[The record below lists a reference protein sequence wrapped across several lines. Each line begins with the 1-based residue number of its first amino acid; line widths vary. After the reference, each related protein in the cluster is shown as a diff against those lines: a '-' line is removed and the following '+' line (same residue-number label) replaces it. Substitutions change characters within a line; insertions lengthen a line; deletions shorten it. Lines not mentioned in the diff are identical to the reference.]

1 MDFRDYILQLGDKVI
16 KLKEQILTEEATKN
30 AFVMPFIMALGY
42 DVFNPCEIIPEFTC
56 DIGIKKGEKI
66 DYAIINDGRPIILIE
81 CKHWNQ
87 NLDVHDGQL
96 LRYFN
101 VSNAKF
107 GLLTNGIE
115 YRFYSDLESPNKMDE
130 KPFFEIDITDIKDVQ
145 IEELKK
151 FHKSFF
157 DINKIMDS
165 ASDLKYTNELKN
177 IFIKELNSPSEQL
190 IKLFARRV
198 YNGVITSRVLEMFSA
213 LVKKSL
219 NQVISDRI
227 QERLSDA
234 LNKEKIAR
242 EEQSETEENDDTCAL
257 SGIITT
263 EEELRAF
270 YLIQSILVPMY
281 DASRIS
287 YKDAKS
293 HFSVILDKSIKKP
306 VCKLMLG
313 DKKRVL
319 VLFDIDKKG
328 ERIEIECIEDIY
340 KYRDRIVATVQS
352 YA

>member
-1 MDFRDYILQLGDKVI
+1 MDFRDYILQLGEKVI

-56 DIGIKKGEKI
+56 DIGTKKGEKI
-66 DYAIINDGRPIILIE
+66 DYAIIQDGKPIILIE

-130 KPFFEIDITDIKDVQ
+130 KPFLEIDITDIMDNQ

-157 DINKIMDS
+157 DIDKIMDS
-165 ASDLKYTNELKN
+165 ASDLKYTNELKS

-190 IKLFARRV
+190 IRLFAKRV

-219 NQVISDRI
+219 NQVISDKI

-242 EEQSETEENDDTCAL
+242 QEQNDVEEEDDVNAL

-270 YLIQSILVPMY
+270 YLIQSILVPLY
-281 DASRIS
+281 ECSRVG
-287 YKDAKS
+287 YRDTKS
-293 HFSVILDKSIKKP
+293 HFSVILDNSIKKP
-306 VCKLMLG
+306 ICKLLLT
-313 DKKRVL
+313 DKKKVL
-319 VLFDIDKKG
+319 MLFDVDKKG
-328 ERIEIECIEDIY
+328 ERIDIESIEDIY
-340 KYRDRIVATVQS
+340 NYRDRIIATVKT
-352 YA
+352 YE